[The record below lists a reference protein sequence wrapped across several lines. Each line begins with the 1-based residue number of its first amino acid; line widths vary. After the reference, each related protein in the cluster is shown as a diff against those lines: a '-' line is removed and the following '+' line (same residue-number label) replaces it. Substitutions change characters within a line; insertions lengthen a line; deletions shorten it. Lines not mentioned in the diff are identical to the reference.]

1 MKRIYLTS
9 VVYKRGKISFCGR
22 MQKMFQLLHFLTIL
36 SVLLLYNK
44 EKLFLKNGIMRIDK
58 FLNSVNIT
66 KRRSVAQD
74 MISNGVVLINGVV
87 AKASKNVEVGGIITL
102 NLLESVKKYQV
113 LQIPTTKSTPKSLQ
127 NEYIREL
134 S

>member
-1 MKRIYLTS
+1 
-9 VVYKRGKISFCGR
+9 
-22 MQKMFQLLHFLTIL
+22 
-36 SVLLLYNK
+36 
-44 EKLFLKNGIMRIDK
+44 MRIDK

-74 MISNGVVLINGVV
+74 MISNGVVEINGVV
-87 AKASKNVEVGGIITL
+87 AKASKNVEVGSIITINYL
-102 NLLESVKKYQV
+102 NESKKYEV

-127 NEYIREL
+127 DQYIKEV